1 MARGR
6 GGRSR
11 GEADPQRHGGEPAGE
26 HRRLL
31 REEGAESLRRA
42 GVALTGGYRLT
53 RGAGKLLPYI
63 TWSLFLAS
71 FALAQTPTPTPDPAA
86 AADLEEQITVTSR
99 AAESATASTEVLDRD
114 RVERSQAHDAA
125 ELVRSVAGVHL
136 LGAGGLAGTSNALTR
151 GGDANFTLVLL
162 DGIPLNDA
170 TDVQGGAFD
179 LSTLDVDAIDSVE
192 VLRGPHSHF
201 FGSSAVA
208 GAINLVT
215 RDGGAGTDGSL
226 RLDAGED
233 SLLHAGA
240 SISGPIGTARTQ
252 PTPGADDTGSDG
264 ARAGAGFFVGAQLD
278 RERHAVAEDSY
289 EQLTVH
295 GSSTFDI
302 GAAAA
307 LRVTGR
313 AAEIDLEDY
322 PEGSGGPVFGSGEL
336 RDTEGEQLSLGL
348 GWAVHAGD
356 WLHRGSATANRSRQD
371 VASPAIEF
379 SVPASVEDRDY
390 TRAQLSWIADHDLTH
405 RIGISLGAQLDR
417 ERGESESTLFLPPFL
432 GGDIVGDYRL
442 SRTTPGAFAAAAV
455 DIGPLVVEAGLRAD
469 DPESLDVE
477 WSPRLGVRWAIAD
490 SGWQVRSSWSRA
502 FKLPSFFALASPPAL
517 GGNPALEP
525 ETSNG
530 ADAGVEYV
538 RNGNR
543 LGLTLFRSTY
553 HDLIDFD
560 FEQFLHVNRSSVEA
574 EGVELTGR
582 LRPVESLLVFA
593 ALTLQDVESP
603 TAANVALHSPD
614 HFGNLGIEWSPLEPL
629 LLRVEARYASD
640 TEDVQIPVPDRTE
653 VEGWTVVDLAASWR
667 LANAFTLRARLDNAT
682 DEEYEQFVGFPQ
694 PGRRARVGVQY
705 DFR

>member
-1 MARGR
+1 V
-6 GGRSR
+6 
-11 GEADPQRHGGEPAGE
+11 PA
-26 HRRLL
+26 
-31 REEGAESLRRA
+31 
-42 GVALTGGYRLT
+42 V
-53 RGAGKLLPYI
+53 
-63 TWSLFLAS
+63 
-71 FALAQTPTPTPDPAA
+71 AQTPTPTPDPV
-86 AADLEEQITVTSR
+86 AADLEEQITVSSR
-99 AAESATASTEVLDRD
+99 AAESATASTEVLDRE
-114 RVERSQAHDAA
+114 RIERSQARDAA

-136 LGAGGLAGTSNALTR
+136 LGAGGLAGTSHALTR

-179 LSTLDVDAIDSVE
+179 LSTLDLDAIDSVE

-215 RDGGAGTDGSL
+215 RDGGAGADGSL

-233 SLLHAGA
+233 SLLHAAA
-240 SISGPIGTARTQ
+240 SIAGSIGTASGR
-252 PTPGADDTGSDG
+252 PTSGEDLAEREG
-264 ARAGAGFFVGAQLD
+264 ARDGSRFFLGAQFD
-278 RERHAVAEDSY
+278 RERHAVAEDSF
-289 EQLTVH
+289 EQMTIH
-295 GSSTFDI
+295 GSGVFDV

-313 AAEIDLEDY
+313 AAELEVEDY

-379 SVPASVEDRDY
+379 AVPASVEDRDY
-390 TRAQLSWIADHDLTH
+390 TRAQLSWIADHDLTQ
-405 RIGISLGAQLDR
+405 RLGLSLGAQLDH

-432 GGDIVGDYRL
+432 GGDITGDYRL
-442 SRTTPGAFAAAAV
+442 SRTTPGAFAAATV
-455 DIGPLVVEAGLRAD
+455 DAGPLVIEAGLRAD
-469 DPESLDVE
+469 DPGSLDLE

-517 GGNPALEP
+517 GGNPALVP

-530 ADAGVEYV
+530 ADAGLEYL
-538 RNGNR
+538 RRGDR
-543 LGLTLFRSTY
+543 FGLTLFRSTY

-574 EGVELTGR
+574 EGVELTAR
-582 LRPVESLLVFA
+582 LRPIGPLVVFA
-593 ALTLQDVESP
+593 ALTRQNVESP

-614 HFGNLGIEWSPLEPL
+614 HFGSLGVEWSPLEPL
-629 LLRVEARYASD
+629 LLRAEARFASG
-640 TEDVQIPVPDRTE
+640 TEDVQIPVPDRID
-653 VEGWTVVDLAASWR
+653 VDGWEVVDLAASWR
-667 LANAFTLRARLDNAT
+667 LADAFTLRARLDNAT
-682 DEEYEQFVGFPQ
+682 DEHYQQFVGFPQ
-694 PGRRARVGVQY
+694 PSRRARIGVQY
-705 DFR
+705 HFR